1 MKWEKRENKLIV
13 AFLDM
18 RPLKPYFLNWT
29 VLPKVVL
36 KDEPDIKDSSVLP
49 SLVTHF
55 IFYQIC
61 RRSNKPNS

>member
-49 SLVTHF
+49 SLVTPLTF
-55 IFYQIC
+55 LLIC
-61 RRSNKPNS
+61 RRSDKPNN